1 MTLPTDRFVVSCQL
15 KASMGALMTNTGV
28 AYSSTL
34 KKKNLSSLGDDII
47 FLKNKKGKANAS
59 TVSEMQ

>member
-1 MTLPTDRFVVSCQL
+1 
-15 KASMGALMTNTGV
+15 MTNTGV
-28 AYSSTL
+28 ACSSRL
-34 KKKNLSSLGDDII
+34 KKNLSSLGDDII